1 MMKKTII
8 ILLFAAMCL
17 PAFAAKIGSKFKLDY
32 LEYKVLTANTVEVA
46 ALKEKKLTEIDVPE
60 NVVYEGQLY
69 TVVGIGPKAFAG
81 CSISRIAFPNTIKY
95 IAEWGLAS
103 MINLRSA
110 NLGYGIEQI
119 GRAALAATPQLT
131 ILDFPSKLNSIG
143 ESAFA
148 NSGITEVILPQE
160 LVTIDK
166 DAFKDCKN
174 LGLVVIPPSIRSIG
188 NSAFKG
194 CDNLF
199 QVFKPAHI
207 PKNKFDKIK
216 NIKFMPTEAYNNPD
230 YQATASD
237 APETYMTTP
246 TGNVETA
253 YEEPARQ
260 IVESSTKIGDKFE
273 IDKMEYKVL
282 SPTTVELHRVK
293 DKDRTEVI
301 IPANVTVGDRSFTVV
316 GIGERCFERTSTVKA
331 LLFGAAALLADKSH
345 EVERI
350 EMPATIKYV
359 GRWAIN
365 SLPKLREV
373 VLSSSLEE
381 IEFAGLA
388 HNPELMSINLPPTL
402 KTIGESAFDHSGIVE
417 AIIPPSV
424 ITIGDK
430 AFNDCKNLSLVVI
443 PESVRA
449 IGKKA
454 FNNCN
459 NLFQVYK
466 PRHIPVSK
474 FHKPK
479 NITFLTPDEY
489 KPSATP
495 ATTYYATNTP
505 AAQRHTQESPQP
517 ATTSR
522 PATTPPSRLS
532 TTPVSQSATAQ
543 TARQHSTVQS
553 DVDINIPKTSIRN
566 ENTFAVVIANE
577 DYMQEVPVKFANND
591 GTIFTRYLT
600 ETLGLPE
607 SNVRFVA
614 NATRN
619 QIVMQI
625 DWLKK
630 VSNAYSGDLNIIFY
644 YAGHGVPDES
654 TNNAYLIPVDG
665 SSTNS
670 GTCMALESIYADL
683 GKMNAK
689 NITVIMDACFS
700 GAQRGNGMLMAARGV
715 AIKAKPSTPKGK
727 MVVLSATQDD
737 ETAYPYDE
745 KGHGLFTYYL
755 LKKLQETSGKVTYG
769 DLSDYIK
776 SEVGKRSIV
785 VNNKSQTPNVLVS
798 PQIARTW
805 RTKSFGK

>member
-1 MMKKTII
+1 MKKYI
-8 ILLFAAMCL
+8 ILLLSAAMCL
-17 PAFAAKIGSKFKLDY
+17 PTMAAKIGSKFKSDY
-32 LEYKVLTANTVEVA
+32 LEYKVLTENTVEVS
-46 ALKEKKLTEIDVPE
+46 ALKKKNLTEVDVPE
-60 NVVYEGQLY
+60 IIVQNGIQY
-69 TVVGIGPKAFAG
+69 TVVGIGPTAFSG
-81 CSISRIAFPNTIKY
+81 CGNVTRIVLPNTIRY
-95 IAEWGLAS
+95 IDTQGMAA
-103 MINLRSA
+103 MKNLRSA

-119 GRAALAATPQLT
+119 GKAALAYTPQLT
-131 ILDFPSKLNSIG
+131 ILDFPPKLNSIG
-143 ESAFA
+143 ESAFVK
-148 NSGITEVILPQE
+148 SGITEAILPKE

-174 LGLVVIPPSIRSIG
+174 LGLVVIPNSIRSIG
-188 NSAFKG
+188 NNAFNG

-199 QVFKPAHI
+199 QVFKPAYI
-207 PKNKFDKIK
+207 PENKFDKIK
-216 NIKFMPTEAYNNPD
+216 NITFMPTEAYNNPG
-230 YQATASD
+230 YQAATPAAD
-237 APETYMTTP
+237 MPETA
-246 TGNVETA
+246 GNVKITSDNQS
-253 YEEPARQ
+253 RQ
-260 IVESSTKIGDKFE
+260 IVDGSTEVGDKFK
-273 IDKMEYKVL
+273 IDDMEYKVL
-282 SPTTVELHRVK
+282 SSNTVELHRVK
-293 DKDRTEVI
+293 DKDRTDIV
-301 IPANVTVGDRSFTVV
+301 IPANVTVGSRSFTVV
-316 GIGERCFERTSTVKA
+316 GIGERCFERTSTAKTI
-331 LLFGAAALLADKSH
+331 LFGVAAGLIDKAH
-345 EVERI
+345 NVERI
-350 EMPATIKYV
+350 EMPATIKYI
-359 GRWAIN
+359 GSWGIN
-365 SLPKLREV
+365 TLPKLREV
-373 VLSSSLEE
+373 VLSPNLEE
-381 IEFAGLA
+381 IGFAGLA
-388 HNPELMSINLPPTL
+388 YNPELTSINLPPAL

-417 AIIPPSV
+417 AIIPSSV
-424 ITIGDK
+424 ITIGNK
-430 AFNDCKNLSLVVI
+430 AFNDCKNLSVVVI

-449 IGKKA
+449 IGNKV
-454 FNNCN
+454 FNDCN

-466 PRHIPVSK
+466 PKHIPVSK

-489 KPSATP
+489 TPSATP
-495 ATTYYATNTP
+495 AATYYAANTVQAKAP
-505 AAQRHTQESPQP
+505 AQSAQQQAPDPATRPTTASKTQPSPTHITQP
-517 ATTSR
+517 AQAQKSM
-522 PATTPPSRLS
+522 P
-532 TTPVSQSATAQ
+532 QSA
-543 TARQHSTVQS
+543 VQS
-553 DVDINIPKTSIRN
+553 DVDINIPKTSIIN

-577 DYMQEVPVKFANND
+577 NYMQEVPVKYANND
-591 GTIFTRYLT
+591 GSVFSRYLT

-619 QIVMQI
+619 QMVMQL

-654 TNNAYLIPVDG
+654 TNNAFLIPVDG

-670 GTCMALESIYADL
+670 ATCMALESIYADL

-715 AIKAKPSTPKGK
+715 AIKAKPSVPKGK

-798 PQIARTW
+798 PQITKTW
-805 RTKSFGK
+805 RTRSFAK